1 MRKSKKLLLLTAILA
16 VFAFGGC
23 SSKEKAEPVEPMK
36 ANFET
41 KDYDGKTFSASIP
54 ANWEVDETTVSPI
67 VLFLNASESTENFVS
82 NANVNI
88 AYLPKE
94 GLKDMSK
101 YAELLK
107 KEIGNTQEGF
117 IFNITSSEV
126 INLPSGQ
133 GALFELDVKLSPES
147 IKSLVDS
154 NMLDKK
160 WLDILNESGSIDALK
175 DEVYYKQIQ
184 IHIPQNDKLAVIAY
198 SFIPDS
204 SANNKEITTYLA
216 HHFKVK

>member
-1 MRKSKKLLLLTAILA
+1 MKKLKNLLLLTTVLA
-16 VFAFGGC
+16 VFTFGGC

-36 ANFET
+36 ASFET
-41 KDYDGKTFSASIP
+41 KDYDGKNFTASVP
-54 ANWEVDETTVSPI
+54 ANWEVDETTMAPI
-67 VLFLNASESTENFVS
+67 VVFLNTSESTENFVS
-82 NANVNI
+82 NANINI
-88 AYLPKE
+88 ADLPKE
-94 GLKDMSK
+94 GLKDMNK

-117 IFNITSSEV
+117 IFNITNSEV

-133 GALFELDVKLSPES
+133 GALFELDVKLSAES

-160 WLDILNESGSIDALK
+160 WLDILNETGSIDALK

-184 IHIPQNDKLAVIAY
+184 IHMPQNDKLAVVSYA
-198 SFIPDS
+198 FTPAS

-216 HHFKVK
+216 HHLKVK